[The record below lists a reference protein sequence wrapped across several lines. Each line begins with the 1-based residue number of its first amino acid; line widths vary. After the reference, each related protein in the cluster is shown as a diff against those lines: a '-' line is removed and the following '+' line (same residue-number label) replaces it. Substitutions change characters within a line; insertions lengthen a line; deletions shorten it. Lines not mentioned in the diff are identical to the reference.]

1 MDTKLFDRVQ
11 VNEALNQL
19 HPSHREVIRKAY
31 YLGWTTGQIA
41 ADLNVT
47 EPLVKSQLH
56 YALHTLR
63 LSLIDPTLRS
73 RITGRQDHGPRR
85 TVRLRHP
92 GPTR

>member
-1 MDTKLFDRVQ
+1 MTADADADRLARIDAIRADEVDTKLFDRVL

-63 LSLIDPTLRS
+63 LSLIDPTLRE
-73 RITGRQDHGPRR
+73 RW
-85 TVRLRHP
+85 
-92 GPTR
+92 